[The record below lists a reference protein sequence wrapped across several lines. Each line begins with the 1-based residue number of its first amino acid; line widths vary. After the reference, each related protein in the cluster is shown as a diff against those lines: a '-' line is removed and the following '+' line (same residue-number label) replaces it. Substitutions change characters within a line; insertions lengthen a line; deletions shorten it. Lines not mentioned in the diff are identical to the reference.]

1 MSTLTEGFWGLE
13 DGRDMDSRE
22 VLLILHLIG
31 AFLLTAGAGAATA
44 FGIRA
49 GTTTNTHVIAATTG
63 MSRHLEHFVIMP
75 GALVALVFGTWL
87 VIDGDFEFSAGWIS
101 AAYALWI
108 ISVLLG
114 NLVLAR
120 HAKRVNLSAMALLAE
135 GVEESEALRLEA
147 DEALPKATGILL
159 NIVIVIFI
167 YLMVARPGS

>member
-1 MSTLTEGFWGLE
+1 
-13 DGRDMDSRE
+13 MDSRE

-49 GTTTNTHVIAATTG
+49 GTTTSTHVIAAVTS
-63 MSRHLEHFVIMP
+63 MSRRLEHFVIMP
-75 GALVALVFGTWL
+75 GALIALVFGTWL
-87 VIDGDFEFSAGWIS
+87 VIDLDYEFSAGWIS

-108 ISVLLG
+108 VSVLLG

-120 HAKRVNLSAMALLAE
+120 HAKRVNLNALALLAD
-135 GVEESEALRLEA
+135 GVEESETLRLEA

-159 NIVIVIFI
+159 NVFIIVFI
-167 YLMVARPGS
+167 YLMVVRPGT